1 MHKFFIPFLLF
12 LIYCTTVHQ
21 KIPIG
26 IEKYIHSDGKI
37 ILIAT
42 AKASE
47 NAIQKGIPVMME
59 NTSKEAALLLIKAE
73 LNKPEYS
80 KIKDKFQI
88 TYIEYINNGEYCKI
102 QTEYNP

>member
-1 MHKFFIPFLLF
+1 MRRFIISFLF
-12 LIYCTTVHQ
+12 IVVYCTTVHK
-21 KIPIG
+21 KIPTG
-26 IEKYIHSDGKI
+26 LEKYTHSSGKI